1 MFVLASNSPRRREL
15 LEQAGIKIDRIVN
28 PDIDETQ
35 FKNELPISYVTRM
48 STAKCKV
55 IKKSESDFVLTADTV
70 VIRGRKIFGKPA
82 NFDMAFEYL
91 KLLSGQ
97 RHRVIT
103 SVCLA
108 HKNRLKVRNV
118 VTIVKMKQLSN
129 IEISTYLN
137 SNEWQGKAGG
147 YAIQGK
153 ASKFIPFIS
162 GSYTNVVGLPLTET
176 INLLVGNGFIIKN
189 NVMTFNE

>member
-1 MFVLASNSPRRREL
+1 MFILASNSPRRKEL
-15 LEQAGIKIDRIVN
+15 LEQAGIKIDKIVN
-28 PDIDETQ
+28 PKIDETQ
-35 FKNELPISYVTRM
+35 YKNELPIHYVTRM
-48 STAKCKV
+48 STAKSKV
-55 IKKSESDFVLTADTV
+55 IEKSETDFVLTADTI
-70 VIRGRKIFGKPA
+70 VIRGSKVLGKPK
-82 NFDMAFEYL
+82 NFDMALKYL
-91 KLLSGQ
+91 KLLSGR

-108 HKNRLKVRNV
+108 HKNLIKVRHV

-129 IEISTYLN
+129 VEISDYLD

-189 NVMTFNE
+189 NIINFNE